1 MEIKGKT
8 ALVTGGAG
16 GIGSAITRAL
26 VREGVHVIIS
36 FVENLEGDQ
45 EAAEQL
51 LSEMQAT
58 GVKCATVPL
67 DQRDHRSILACVD
80 TVINEW
86 GQLDILVNNA
96 GWNIGIDF
104 ADLDTLTE
112 DIWDR
117 VLETNLRGP
126 FLLSRAFAKHLR
138 ANGSGRI
145 VNIASIGG
153 LTPMGSSMAYS
164 CSKAGLIHLTRC
176 LAVALGPDVT
186 VNAICPGLVEGTRMA
201 KNLTKDVEKMVRDL
215 AVLKRGASAQDIAEQ
230 AVLLCKSETITG
242 QAIAI
247 DAGIPGAMR

>member
-1 MEIKGKT
+1 MEIRGKT

-16 GIGSAITRAL
+16 GVGSAITRAL
-26 VREGVHVIIS
+26 VREGVHVTIS

-58 GVKCATVPL
+58 GVKCSTVPL
-67 DQRDHRSILACVD
+67 DQRDHSSILACVD

-176 LAVALGPDVT
+176 LSVAFGPDVT
-186 VNAICPGLVEGTRMA
+186 VNAICPGLVEGTRVA
-201 KNLTKDVEKMVRDL
+201 KNLTKDVEKKVRDL
-215 AVLKRGASAQDIAEQ
+215 AILKRGTSAQDIAEQ